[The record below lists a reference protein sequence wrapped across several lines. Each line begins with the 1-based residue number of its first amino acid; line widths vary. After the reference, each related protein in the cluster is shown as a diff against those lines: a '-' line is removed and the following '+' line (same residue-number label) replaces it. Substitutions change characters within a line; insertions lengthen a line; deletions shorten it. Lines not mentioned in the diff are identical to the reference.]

1 MWVVAGH
8 IPIIVDV
15 DRLLK
20 RTTVILKTSNS
31 HMGIQLQTS
40 TYMKRATIERK
51 TRSIDCFQHRCLI
64 ARHRALSAKLP
75 TLIVKTWHSSVRMV
89 CVWLLVWL
97 SEFGVL
103 LNCCILSSQL
113 KLIRARNTSRHDQ
126 PLISATHKI
135 RRRVTTHVDDI
146 DWCGGWARTRIH
158 SWYHTMH
165 HFCSTNVDEPCT
177 SKLATALHIAQFRWI
192 GELTSRILHSQLC
205 SRLNLR
211 FFFNKTGKPRF
222 FGNPKN
228 ACFSKNLG
236 NLVVGCRAEL
246 FDP

>member
-20 RTTVILKTSNS
+20 RTIVIVRTSNS
-31 HMGIQLQTS
+31 HMGIQLQIS

-51 TRSIDCFQHRCLI
+51 TRSIDCFLHRCLI

-97 SEFGVL
+97 PEFGVL

-135 RRRVTTHVDDI
+135 TRRVTTHVDDS

-228 ACFSKNLG
+228 ACFSKIL
-236 NLVVGCRAEL
+236 EI
-246 FDP
+246 